1 MTDQIH
7 MILISSM
14 KYTFICDFY
23 AGKSAFSYYLLI
35 KNLPTTFYSF
45 RDIRNSPENEREVLK
60 KTT

>member
-1 MTDQIH
+1 MTF
-7 MILISSM
+7 MATL
-14 KYTFICDFY
+14 T
-23 AGKSAFSYYLLI
+23 FSYYLLI